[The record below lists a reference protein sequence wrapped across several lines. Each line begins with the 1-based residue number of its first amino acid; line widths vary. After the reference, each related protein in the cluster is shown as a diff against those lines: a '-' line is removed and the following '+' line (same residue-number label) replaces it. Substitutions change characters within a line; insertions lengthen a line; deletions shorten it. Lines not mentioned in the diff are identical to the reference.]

1 MASAP
6 GTSAPHADRVQLVT
20 NLGAMKALMRRVKR
34 DLPDRGRSAGVLV
47 LAILH
52 RTGPTRMR
60 DLADEADLDLSV
72 VSRLVAELTTEGAVE
87 RRPNPEDR
95 RSCLVAITP
104 DGIRRHELAMSRAAE
119 AIEPV
124 LQGWSDEDVA
134 LLSDLL
140 GRLHHSFQSQLGR
153 SHSKNV

>member
-1 MASAP
+1 MATASAR
-6 GTSAPHADRVQLVT
+6 ADRVRLVS
-20 NLGAMKALMRRVKR
+20 NLGAIKALLRRVKR
-34 DLPDRGRSAGVLV
+34 DLPERERGRSAGVLV

-52 RTGPTRMR
+52 RTGPSRLR

-72 VSRLVAELTTEGAVE
+72 VSRLVADLTAEGCVE

-95 RSCLVAITP
+95 RSSLLAITP
-104 DGIRRHELAMSRAAE
+104 DGVRRHEAAMARAAE

-124 LQGWSDEDVA
+124 LQEWSDEDVA

-153 SHSKNV
+153 SHCKTTHA

>member
-1 MASAP
+1 MATASA
-6 GTSAPHADRVQLVT
+6 HADRVALVS
-20 NLGAMKALMRRVKR
+20 NLGAIKALLRRVKR

-52 RTGPTRMR
+52 RTGPSRLR

-72 VSRLVAELTTEGAVE
+72 VSRLTAELTAAGYVE

-95 RSCLVAITP
+95 RSSLLAITP
-104 DGIRRHELAMSRAAE
+104 EGVRRHEEAMDRAAK

-124 LQGWSDEDVA
+124 LQEWSDEDVA

-153 SHSKNV
+153 SHCKNA

>member
-1 MASAP
+1 
-6 GTSAPHADRVQLVT
+6 
-20 NLGAMKALMRRVKR
+20 
-34 DLPDRGRSAGVLV
+34 V

-52 RTGPTRMR
+52 RTGPSRLR

-72 VSRLVAELTTEGAVE
+72 VSRLVADLSVEGLIE

-95 RSCLVAITP
+95 RSSLVAITP
-104 DGIRRHELAMSRAAE
+104 EGARRYQQAMACAAE

-140 GRLHHSFQSQLGR
+140 GRLHQSFQSQVGR
-153 SHSKNV
+153 SHCKHA